1 MENWNQIRVWRR
13 ARRAELIAARTAVAS
28 GQRKV
33 WNEQTTA
40 LLKAGF
46 GVPPGAVVGFCWPYK
61 GEFDAR
67 FAVRHWRERGAVAA
81 LPVVIEKGRPLQF
94 RKWWPGAPMKPGVY
108 GIPVPV
114 DTEVLL
120 PDMVIVPVNGFDEQG
135 YRLGYGGGYFDRT
148 LAALERR
155 VLSIGVAFEA
165 LRLST
170 IHPQPH
176 DIPMDFIVTEER
188 ICRAGGTA
196 LVQLAATESAVL
208 AKTLLDLRGLP
219 RRLHPPLAG
228 AGAPEVAR
236 GYASPPCYA
245 GELDPEYF
253 GISRN
258 E

>member
-1 MENWNQIRVWRR
+1 MESWNEIKVWRN
-13 ARRAELIAARTAVAS
+13 ARRAELITARTAIAL

-33 WNEQTTA
+33 WNERMTA
-40 LLKAGF
+40 LLEAGF
-46 GVPPGAVVGFCWPYK
+46 GVPPEAVVGFCWPHK

-67 FAVRHWRERGAVAA
+67 FAVRRWRERGAVAA
-81 LPVVIEKGRPLQF
+81 LPEVIEKACPLQF
-94 RKWWPGAPMKPGVY
+94 RKWWPGAPMRPGVY

-120 PDMVIVPVNGFDEQG
+120 PDVVIVPVNGFDEQG

-155 VLSIGVAFEA
+155 ALSIGVAFEA
-165 LRLST
+165 LRLPT

-188 ICRAGGTA
+188 IYQAGGRPLT
-196 LVQLAATESAVL
+196 QLAATDSAVL

-219 RRLHPPLAG
+219 RRLYPPLAG
-228 AGAPEVAR
+228 AGALEVAR
-236 GYASPPCYA
+236 GYGSPPCYA
-245 GELDPEYF
+245 GELGAEH
-253 GISRN
+253 N
-258 E
+258 V